1 VDGNKPVFAQDM
13 RGLGLA
19 NDDMPEWKRAT
30 FGGNKASY
38 GKKTNLTILEQRQ
51 GLPIYKLREELLKVN
66 IMAKQCAVN
75 EKKGGPNPF
84 FRFKFILW
92 DSKSPR
98 KLLTSTWLL
107 LSTE

>member
-1 VDGNKPVFAQDM
+1 MDAYSFLSDLASFLVDGNKPVFAQDM

-66 IMAKQCAVN
+66 IMAKECVVN
-75 EKKGGPNPF
+75 EKRGAPHPLF
-84 FRFKFILW
+84 
-92 DSKSPR
+92 
-98 KLLTSTWLL
+98 
-107 LSTE
+107 